1 MILVGSK
8 YWIDVNGCFIF
19 GFFYLYWLVIIGLF
33 MKVDLYI
40 YLVVIFK
47 ELFIFYMFLSY
58 VYVLNGI
65 LLDILVL

>member
-19 GFFYLYWLVIIGLF
+19 DFFCLYWLEIIGLF

-40 YLVVIFK
+40 FLVVIFK
-47 ELFIFYMFLSY
+47 ELFIFYMFVTY
-58 VYVLNGI
+58 VYVFNGI
-65 LLDILVL
+65 LDILVL